1 MKTFEE
7 KWTAWIDDQL
17 SGKELADFE
26 ASLPDRAAAEA
37 EKQSARQLGTLL
49 KRELG
54 PSLMTNEDFFNHQLR
69 ERIAREDV
77 ATSPRRTSGF
87 TGWWTVPRL
96 LWSGA
101 TAVALFVVCA
111 VFVLRDDNGNDESYT
126 STTST
131 ILNARIDPA
140 AAVSP
145 DATITMF
152 ESKED
157 RITVLWTE
165 GLKTLPSEYA
175 AK

>member
-37 EKQSARQLGTLL
+37 EKRAARQLGTLL
-49 KRELG
+49 RRELS
-54 PSLMTNEDFFNHQLR
+54 PSLLTNEDFFSHQLR
-69 ERIAREDV
+69 ERIAGEETADAPREGR
-77 ATSPRRTSGF
+77 SFS
-87 TGWWTVPRL
+87 GWWTIPRL
-96 LWSGA
+96 FWSGA
-101 TAVALFVVCA
+101 TAMALFLICA
-111 VFVLRDDNGNDESYT
+111 VFVLRNDNEGEQAYT

-145 DATITMF
+145 DATYTMF